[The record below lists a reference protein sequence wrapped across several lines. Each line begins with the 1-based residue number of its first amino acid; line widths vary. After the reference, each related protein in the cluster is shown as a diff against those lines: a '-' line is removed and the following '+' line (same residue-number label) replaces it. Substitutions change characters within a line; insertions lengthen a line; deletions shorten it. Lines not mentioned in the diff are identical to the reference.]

1 MYTNKTSI
9 TAVFCILFEHG
20 MSCSSTATK
29 EIKHYIAIMRITC
42 QFENSLQKFNR
53 FYCIS
58 LLSKIN

>member
-1 MYTNKTSI
+1 LYTNKTSI

-53 FYCIS
+53 FYCI
-58 LLSKIN
+58 